1 MGGPPQRGTRPDAP
15 PPRPGFD
22 RSRRDPEQAAG
33 EQHGEL
39 RHRTADPADPASCRR
54 LQSLLLRPAVR
65 SGRFPHRAPTRHPV
79 PAARHAEERRRLLR
93 HHRRPERSAV
103 TAEAPGA
110 GARAVVLGAAGQ
122 LGREVADEL
131 RRRGVDVL
139 AADRRRADLTKTDA
153 TAALAVRFGAAAVYN
168 CAASTDVDGCES
180 EPEAALEINGRAPA
194 RLAAALPGHCRLIH
208 VSTDYVFD
216 GRGRRPYREED
227 ATAPATVYGRSKL
240 GAEQAVVD
248 AGGLVVRTSW
258 VFGPEGRNF
267 VSAIAGRLGRGE
279 SLRVVS
285 DQVGCPTYA
294 PYLARALVDLH
305 AAGAAGIVHYCNTP
319 ATSWHGF
326 AVDIVAALGLS
337 AEVEPIATADLPR
350 PAVRPAY
357 SVLDTERFESLTN
370 RRVEEWRPGLDDYFE
385 RLGQGKAE
393 A

>member
-1 MGGPPQRGTRPDAP
+1 M
-15 PPRPGFD
+15 
-22 RSRRDPEQAAG
+22 
-33 EQHGEL
+33 
-39 RHRTADPADPASCRR
+39 TAD
-54 LQSLLLRPAVR
+54 
-65 SGRFPHRAPTRHPV
+65 
-79 PAARHAEERRRLLR
+79 
-93 HHRRPERSAV
+93 
-103 TAEAPGA
+103 APGA
-110 GARAVVLGAAGQ
+110 GAVVLGAAGQ

-139 AADRRRADLTKTDA
+139 AADRRRADLSDTE
-153 TAALAVRFGAAAVYN
+153 AAAELAVRFGAAAVYN
-168 CAASTDVDGCES
+168 CAAWTDVDGCES
-180 EPEAALEINGRAPA
+180 EPDRALEVNGMAPA
-194 RLAAALPGHCRLIH
+194 RLASALPDHCRLIH

-227 ATAPATVYGRSKL
+227 PTAPATAYGRSKL
-240 GAEQAVVD
+240 GAEQAVAD

-267 VSAIAGRLGRGE
+267 VSAIAARLGRGE
-279 SLRVVS
+279 PLRVVS

-305 AAGAAGIVHYCNTP
+305 AAGAAGIVHYCNAP

-326 AVDIVAALGLS
+326 AVAIVGALGLN

-357 SVLDTERFESLTN
+357 SVLDTGRFESLAN
-370 RRVEEWRPGLDDYFE
+370 RRVEEWASGLDDYFE

-393 A
+393 T

>member
-1 MGGPPQRGTRPDAP
+1 M
-15 PPRPGFD
+15 
-22 RSRRDPEQAAG
+22 
-33 EQHGEL
+33 
-39 RHRTADPADPASCRR
+39 TAD
-54 LQSLLLRPAVR
+54 
-65 SGRFPHRAPTRHPV
+65 
-79 PAARHAEERRRLLR
+79 
-93 HHRRPERSAV
+93 
-103 TAEAPGA
+103 APGA

-122 LGREVADEL
+122 LGRELADEL

-139 AADRRRADLTKTDA
+139 TADRRRADVTDTEA
-153 TAALAVRFGAAAVYN
+153 TAALAARFGAEAVYN
-168 CAASTDVDGCES
+168 CAARTDVDGCES

-194 RLAAALPGHCRLIH
+194 RLAAALPRACRLIH

-227 ATAPATVYGRSKL
+227 ATAPVTAYGRSKL
-240 GAEQAVVD
+240 GAEQAVAD

-267 VSAIAGRLGRGE
+267 VSAIAARLGRGE
-279 SLRVVS
+279 RLRVVS

-305 AAGAAGIVHYCNTP
+305 SAGAAGIVHYCNAP
-319 ATSWHGF
+319 ATTWHGF
-326 AVDIVAALGLS
+326 AVAIVAALGLN
-337 AEVEPIATADLPR
+337 AKVEPIATADLPR

-357 SVLDTERFESLTN
+357 SVLDTGRFESLAD
-370 RRVEEWRPGLDDYFE
+370 RRVEEWTSGLDDYFE